1 MKFNALVVAAMVITS
16 VSASGK
22 GRPRGFL
29 KKGGGMTGS
38 ESLEKLV
45 IEDDS
50 ESEPPQDSQ
59 RHGATQRLSWSSM
72 GQSLGS
78 VFSSKSSRNKPS
90 TPQNPVC
97 ISIED
102 ELCTFWDKVYDL
114 NCEFQK
120 QLPLFYRIMMM
131 EEGKNKKGNKGKR
144 GKEEEKINLKDE
156 QIRACLEF
164 NPEAIPDL
172 QGFKAKYDSLEK
184 ERDDILKRFDENE
197 CPKTFK
203 QLSLKEITKQGNFPK
218 WYDENDVNFLG
229 DQ

>member
-114 NCEFQK
+114 NS
-120 QLPLFYRIMMM
+120 
-131 EEGKNKKGNKGKR
+131 
-144 GKEEEKINLKDE
+144 
-156 QIRACLEF
+156 
-164 NPEAIPDL
+164 IPDL